1 MSPVLIRSANIM
13 HDILAPWPRQ
23 GYRNLMSVGI
33 VLLLGMILVT
43 AGCAGPT
50 VRQRSSSRG
59 GVSSA
64 RQNAPIRS
72 KARAPVTPPKP
83 TAPPQGEEEGG
94 RIF

>member
-1 MSPVLIRSANIM
+1 MSAVLIRSANIM
-13 HDILAPWPRQ
+13 QAVLAPWPRQ
-23 GYRNLMSVGI
+23 GYRNLMSTGI

-50 VRQRSSSRG
+50 ARQRSSARV

-72 KARAPVTPPKP
+72 KARAPVTPPK
-83 TAPPQGEEEGG
+83 EEEGG

>member
-1 MSPVLIRSANIM
+1 MSAVLIRSANIM
-13 HDILAPWPRQ
+13 HDVPAPRPRQ
-23 GYRNLMSVGI
+23 GSRNLMSMGI

-43 AGCAGPT
+43 AGCAGPP
-50 VRQRSSSRG
+50 VRQRSSSRV

-64 RQNAPIRS
+64 RQNAPIRN

-83 TAPPQGEEEGG
+83 AAPPQGEEEGG